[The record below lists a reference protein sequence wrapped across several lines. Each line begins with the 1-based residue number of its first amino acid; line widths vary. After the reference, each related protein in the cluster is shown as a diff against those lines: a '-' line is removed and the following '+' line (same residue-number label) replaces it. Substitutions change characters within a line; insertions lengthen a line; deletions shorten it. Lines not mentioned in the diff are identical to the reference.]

1 VAAARRP
8 VPLYERGATGSA
20 ERLDIDSVVDMKR
33 SNGVVTDPQKSIDVW
48 LQVSSMNS
56 ISASEA

>member
-1 VAAARRP
+1 MAAARRP
-8 VPLYERGATGSA
+8 VPLYECRATGSV